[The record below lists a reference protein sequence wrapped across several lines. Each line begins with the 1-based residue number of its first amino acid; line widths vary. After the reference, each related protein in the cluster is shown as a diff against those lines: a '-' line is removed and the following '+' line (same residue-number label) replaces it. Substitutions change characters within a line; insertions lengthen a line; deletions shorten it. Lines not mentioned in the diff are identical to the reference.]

1 MDLIREFFLEA
12 FPNPNREGCPDEETL
27 MALADGRLPI
37 ENPACLHVGSC
48 SECFA
53 EFTGC
58 VLELEAKK
66 NEDVLASPLKT
77 DRRSMTWSGIASTL
91 GNQEAATNALQR
103 LRERIARYR
112 HRAEDQGLK
121 KPL

>member
-12 FPNPNREGCPDEETL
+12 FPNPDREGCPDEETL

-58 VLELEAKK
+58 VVESEAKK
-66 NEDVLASPLKT
+66 NGEVLASPLKA
-77 DRRSMTWSGIASTL
+77 DRRSMTWSGIATSL
-91 GNQEAATNALQR
+91 GSREAAADGLQR

-112 HRAEDQGLK
+112 HHAEDRG
-121 KPL
+121 

>member
-1 MDLIREFFLEA
+1 MDLIREYFLEA

-27 MALADGRLPI
+27 MALAEGRLPI
-37 ENPACLHVGSC
+37 DNPVCLHVASC

-66 NEDVLASPLKT
+66 NADVTKEAVKAEY
-77 DRRSMTWSGIASTL
+77 RSMNWMGVASAL
-91 GNQEAATNALQR
+91 ANEGGSVSALQR
-103 LRERIARYR
+103 LRQRIAAYR
-112 HRAEDQGLK
+112 HRGQNQGT
-121 KPL
+121 

>member
-1 MDLIREFFLEA
+1 MDLIRDFFLEA
-12 FPNPNREGCPDEETL
+12 FPNPDREGCPDEETL

-66 NEDVLASPLKT
+66 NGDVLASTLKT
-77 DRRSMTWSGIASTL
+77 DRKSMTWSGIATTL
-91 GNQEAATNALQR
+91 GNQEAAANAFQR

-112 HRAEDQGLK
+112 HRVEDQGLK